1 MKFFDREKEIKRL
14 REIRQK
20 SYSGARFT
28 VITGRRRI
36 GKTTLVLHAV
46 GPEEEIRPG
55 QERDLFLYFFVS
67 RKAEKDL
74 CREYLHEIRE
84 DGCRHIG
91 GSIFIFGNLQIRHAH
106 LAGETGDTV
115 YR

>member
-67 RKAEKDL
+67 
-74 CREYLHEIRE
+74 
-84 DGCRHIG
+84 
-91 GSIFIFGNLQIRHAH
+91 
-106 LAGETGDTV
+106 
-115 YR
+115 